1 MEENKTNMKEVE
13 KLFAAGSHLGHKKNR
28 LHPKARKYVY
38 KIVNGVAVI
47 DLTKTASQLAAAK
60 QYLSEIAKEGKQL
73 LVVGTKRVASQYIQE
88 LCKEK
93 GISYITT
100 KWMPGLLTNFETLS
114 KNIKKMND
122 LEVQKGD
129 GTWEQFVKHER
140 TKLNKDLNRLK
151 RLYSG
156 IADMKKRPDALFI
169 VDIKREKNALK
180 EAKQNKIQVV
190 AITDTN
196 TNPDTVDYPVVAND
210 DSPTSSQYV
219 ITEILSAFK
228 VEPKKAAEAKTVEV
242 KEVKSAEPKEAST
255 AAPAKK
261 EVVKEKKARKT
272 VKKTSKKTD
281 KKE

>member
-1 MEENKTNMKEVE
+1 MEENQTNMKEVE

-47 DLTKTASQLAAAK
+47 DLTKTASQLHEAKKFLTAA
-60 QYLSEIAKEGKQL
+60 AKEGKKL
-73 LVVGTKRVASQYIQE
+73 LVVGTKRVSSQHIQDI
-88 LCKEK
+88 CKAQ

-100 KWMPGLLTNFETLS
+100 KWMPGLLTNFETIS
-114 KNIKKMND
+114 KNVKKMND
-122 LEVQKGD
+122 LENQKND

-140 TKLNKDLNRLK
+140 TKLGKELNRLK

-156 IADMKKRPDALFI
+156 IADMKKRPEVLFI

-180 EAKQNKIQVV
+180 EAKQNNIPVV

-196 TNPDTVDYPVVAND
+196 TNPDTVEFPVVAND

-219 ITEILSAFK
+219 ISSILEAYNGGEKVTEK
-228 VEPKKAAEAKTVEV
+228 PKKEEKASSTKVKEEKKSEV
-242 KEVKSAEPKEAST
+242 KEEKVEKKPRKT
-255 AAPAKK
+255 KKTAKK
-261 EVVKEKKARKT
+261 E
-272 VKKTSKKTD
+272 
-281 KKE
+281 

>member
-1 MEENKTNMKEVE
+1 MEENQTNMKEIE

-47 DLTKTASQLAAAK
+47 DLTKTATQLHAAK
-60 QYLSEIAKEGKQL
+60 AYLASFAKEGKKL
-73 LVVGTKRVASQYIQE
+73 LVVGTKRVSSQHIQDI
-88 LCKEK
+88 CKEQ

-100 KWMPGLLTNFETLS
+100 KWMPGLLTNFETIS
-114 KNIKKMND
+114 KNVKKMND
-122 LEVQKGD
+122 LEMQKND

-140 TKLNKDLNRLK
+140 TKLGKELNRLK

-156 IADMKKRPDALFI
+156 ISDMKKRPDVLFI

-180 EAKQNKIQVV
+180 EAKQNNIPVV

-196 TNPDTVDYPVVAND
+196 TNPDTVEYPVVAND

-219 ITEILSAFK
+219 ISEILSAYKIEAATEKPKK
-228 VEPKKAAEAKTVEV
+228 VEKA
-242 KEVKSAEPKEAST
+242 AEPKEVKEAE
-255 AAPAKK
+255 KK
-261 EVVKEKKARKT
+261 EEKAEKKPRKPRKT
-272 VKKTSKKTD
+272 VKKEE
-281 KKE
+281 KE